1 MSDMIFVNL
10 PVSNLEQSKSFYSA
24 LGFENNPVFTDE
36 TAACMVLNEHFAV
49 MLISHPRWNEF
60 TKRPIPPKDASEVMI
75 AMPRD
80 SKAAADALLDVA
92 TKLGG
97 TPDVNP
103 TQDLGFMYNRSFT
116 DLDGHI
122 WEAFWMDM
130 ASFPETEKTH

>member
-36 TAACMVLNEHFAV
+36 TAACMVLNEHFEV

-80 SKAAADALLDVA
+80 SKAAVDALLDVA